1 VIHSWWHQ
9 MRPNQKDLD
18 DLRWQEAP
26 WKQRL
31 KGQTMRTNHF
41 CYWTST
47 LLLWDTSAC
56 VCVCVCVAARKHLE
70 VMYTEYINIFA
81 YAHTHTHIYIYNYT
95 WYMDHLCIYLLIFRP
110 SVCTFI
116 MEKVPL
122 RWARHRGSMHQCFH
136 GSRTASVARC
146 FLMGIESV
154 ISWGNHGSIGKP

>member
-1 VIHSWWHQ
+1 MIELALSIVIHSWWHQ

-56 VCVCVCVAARKHLE
+56 VCVCLCVCGCAQTCRGHVYRI
-70 VMYTEYINIFA
+70 YQYICICA
-81 YAHTHTHIYIYNYT
+81 HTHIYIITHDT
-95 WYMDHLCIYLLIFRP
+95 WIISAYICWYLDPPFVPSSWRKSRYAEPGIGAPCISASMALGLPALLGVF
-110 SVCTFI
+110 
-116 MEKVPL
+116 
-122 RWARHRGSMHQCFH
+122 W
-136 GSRTASVARC
+136 
-146 FLMGIESV
+146 
-154 ISWGNHGSIGKP
+154 WG